1 VLLSASPTTDFSA
14 NSRVLPVGEFPA
26 PGGPVNFPGME
37 DAEVSNRLTAL
48 ELAVAHLTEAV
59 EELAGSLDGATTP
72 SITRIRSHLRD
83 VRANFNQVAPRP
95 GGG

>member
-1 VLLSASPTTDFSA
+1 
-14 NSRVLPVGEFPA
+14 
-26 PGGPVNFPGME
+26 ME
-37 DAEVSNRLTAL
+37 DGELSKRLAAL

-59 EELAGSLDGATTP
+59 DELANTLDGEAAP

-83 VRANFNQVAPRP
+83 VRANFNQVAPRT

>member
-1 VLLSASPTTDFSA
+1 MSA
-14 NSRVLPVGEFPA
+14 NFPATPVGEFPA
-26 PGGPVNFPGME
+26 PCDPVNFPGME
-37 DAEVSNRLTAL
+37 DGEVSNRLTAL

-59 EELAGSLDGATTP
+59 EELAGSLDGSATP

-83 VRANFNQVAPRP
+83 VRANFNQVAPRL